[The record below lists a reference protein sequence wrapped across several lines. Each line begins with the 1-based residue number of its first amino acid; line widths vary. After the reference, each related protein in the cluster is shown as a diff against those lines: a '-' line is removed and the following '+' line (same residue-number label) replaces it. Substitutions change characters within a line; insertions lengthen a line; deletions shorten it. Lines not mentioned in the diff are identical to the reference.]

1 MAFIVAP
8 YVYTSS
14 TTRENRIYVNG
25 KFYGSTYFEI
35 KREAKGSDEV
45 YGSSFAIG
53 QEPDAFRGNY
63 DKEQAFRGNI
73 SEMDLWDYVL
83 SEEEVLDI
91 GTCKVRGKGNV
102 IKWERDLF
110 EFYNVAEDNIEDVK
124 NFCIPEEKMF
134 VFPEIYSLP
143 SAIAL

>member
-1 MAFIVAP
+1 
-8 YVYTSS
+8 
-14 TTRENRIYVNG
+14 
-25 KFYGSTYFEI
+25 
-35 KREAKGSDEV
+35 
-45 YGSSFAIG
+45 
-53 QEPDAFRGNY
+53 
-63 DKEQAFRGNI
+63 
-73 SEMDLWDYVL
+73 MDLWDYVL

-91 GTCKVRGKGNV
+91 GTCKVRGEGNV

-110 EFYNVAEDNIEDVK
+110 EFYNVAEDNIEDAK